1 MTVLVSWYLGRLAI
15 LRLRLCNEEE
25 GKEKKGDKQIQL
37 KETIP
42 FLFFQMRKILFFQL
56 NVVIKE
62 ANNIIKSLF

>member
-1 MTVLVSWYLGRLAI
+1 MTVLVSGYLGRLAMW
-15 LRLRLCNEEE
+15 RLRLSNEEE

-42 FLFFQMRKILFFQL
+42 FVVFFKWGKKIQWT
-56 NVVIKE
+56 VVIKE